1 MVTNSCCRARHS
13 NSGRRAFELFRIL
26 VPRLVGVTRHHSWHT
41 MIFEW
46 PNGSFA
52 MGVPQMDGSKVENLE
67 KSMDDLGVPLFQE
80 TSKSAS
86 LLTFGSLGTIFVHP
100 AEKV

>member
-1 MVTNSCCRARHS
+1 
-13 NSGRRAFELFRIL
+13 
-26 VPRLVGVTRHHSWHT
+26 
-41 MIFEW
+41 
-46 PNGSFA
+46 
-52 MGVPQMDGSKVENLE
+52 MGVPQMDGSKVDNLE